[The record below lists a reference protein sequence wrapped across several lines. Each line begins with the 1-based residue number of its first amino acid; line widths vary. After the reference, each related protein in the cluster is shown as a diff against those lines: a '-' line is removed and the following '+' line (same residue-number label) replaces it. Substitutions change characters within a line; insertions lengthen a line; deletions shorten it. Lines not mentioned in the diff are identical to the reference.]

1 MKEFLQSI
9 REEKYISKEKAALA
23 AAAILLVGIVLGIFA
38 KWLDTTPV
46 NNQLPLFAWLDF
58 TNFLSRLTFW
68 LVTASC
74 IAMFSSSP
82 KFAALNVFAFFAGM
96 VAAYYLY
103 SRFAAGFFPRSYAR
117 IWMTITV
124 ISPFLAWACWYAKGE
139 GKTAVLLSSLILG
152 TAAWSAVNTGFWYVN
167 IVGIPEVILLFI
179 MTAVLWRRNIK
190 ESSIM
195 IIIAFITALIL
206 QNLLPFSF

>member
-9 REEKYISKEKAALA
+9 REEEHISKEKAALA
-23 AAAILLVGIVLGIFA
+23 AAAILLTGIILGIFA
-38 KWLDTTPV
+38 KRLDTTPV
-46 NNQLPLFAWLDF
+46 NDQLPLFAWLDF

-68 LVTASC
+68 LVSASC

-82 KFAALNVFAFFAGM
+82 KYAALNVFSFFAGL

-103 SRFAAGFFPRSYAR
+103 SRFAVGFFPRSYAM
-117 IWMTITV
+117 IWVTITV

-139 GKTAVLLSSLILG
+139 GKTAVFLSALILG
-152 TAAWSAVNTGFWYVN
+152 TVAWSAVNTGFWYIN
-167 IVGIPEVILLFI
+167 IVGIPDVILLFI
-179 MTAVLWRRNIK
+179 MIAVLWRRNIK
-190 ESSIM
+190 ESLVM
-195 IIIAFITALIL
+195 IVIGFITAVLL